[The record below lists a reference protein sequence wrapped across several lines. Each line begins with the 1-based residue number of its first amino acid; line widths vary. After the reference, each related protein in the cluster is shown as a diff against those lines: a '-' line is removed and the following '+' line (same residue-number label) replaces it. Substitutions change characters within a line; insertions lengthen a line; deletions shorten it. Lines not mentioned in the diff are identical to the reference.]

1 MDAFRMSS
9 ESRTMLHQNI
19 FIQCRRK
26 KISKIVRE
34 RYLRTDISCGSQI
47 CIPCTFFPHL
57 SVPSEGTSVLSSS
70 PRGFS
75 NWINGFYIIPDA
87 YIFYYC
93 ISLME
98 KNMVFNDVIVLQT
111 VLEEL
116 QKISLPVYTRLRRL
130 IALPDKRFYVFH
142 NEFHS
147 ETYVERMDYESI
159 NDRNDRGKT
168 ACKWYISHLQ
178 EVTRGTK
185 TVTPTVLLLTNNKES
200 KNKAREEGIYV
211 YSAEEYL
218 FEFPNS
224 DELLDMISSISET
237 DSTNKKRIFLYPE
250 YYPYSSI
257 LENIKMGKLYQG
269 TFNVNPYNFLEANVL
284 VPNFEKPLIV
294 FGKENMNRAI
304 HGDIVAVEVLPK
316 EEWRAPMSKI
326 IEQEALTKD
335 ENAEVNESEEVITQK
350 DQYEIIDEYYAL
362 KNERMDLNK
371 IFPTAKVVGI
381 IKRNWKT
388 YVGQIDP
395 ESVVISNKTR
405 VQQTVFFISVD
416 KRIPKIRIKTR
427 QGPIL
432 LNQKILVNIDT
443 WERDSRYPS
452 GHFVHA
458 LGKIDV
464 DDTET
469 EALLIQY
476 DIEYSPFPK
485 CVLDCLPPEGD
496 KWEISSAMS
505 SNNWE
510 KRKDLR
516 HLPICSI
523 DPPGCVDIDDALH
536 VRVLANKNFE
546 VGVHVA
552 DVSHFVNPNTSID
565 AEASKRGTTVY
576 LLDKR
581 IDMLPGLLGTNLCS
595 LKPGFE
601 RLAFSIIFEITPE
614 IEIIKTEFMKSIIK
628 SRSAFTYENAQLQ
641 IDNKFQND
649 ELTSSMRI
657 LLMLS
662 KKLRQKRYDN
672 GALNLSSPEVRLE
685 IGNETSD
692 KITLESKKLYET
704 NTLVEEFMLLAN
716 IAVARKIYEVYP
728 DFAILRRH
736 AAPPKE
742 NFETLQNVLKIRRNM
757 ILNINSSKDL
767 ADSLNK
773 CIDQNEP
780 YFNTLLRIMVTRCM
794 LSAEYFFAGN
804 CNYSEFKHY
813 GLAVDIYTHW
823 TSPIRRYADIMTHR
837 QLAAAIGYETFD
849 STLKNKSKLE
859 DICKNI
865 NHKHRMVQMVSRS
878 NVEYYIC
885 QTLKNE
891 MIEDAFVMKV
901 FKNGFI
907 VFVISLGIEGLVYTC
922 DICKSESSV
931 LFDPE
936 SYTLSISQ
944 LKPDI
949 LNINNKN
956 SDGILNIGV
965 FDKCR
970 VKISV
975 IKESIGKKKVDI
987 KFIKKL

>member
-1 MDAFRMSS
+1 MDTFKASS
-9 ESRTMLHQNI
+9 KSRTMLHQNI

-34 RYLRTDISCGSQI
+34 RYLRTDIPCGSQI
-47 CIPCTFFPHL
+47 CIPCTFFPHISGFPEQASIL
-57 SVPSEGTSVLSSS
+57 SAS
-70 PRGFS
+70 PKGFGA
-75 NWINGFYIIPDA
+75 WINGFYIVPDA
-87 YIFYYC
+87 YMFYYC
-93 ISLME
+93 MSLME
-98 KNMVFNDVIVLQT
+98 KEMVFNDVIILQT

-116 QKISLPVYTRLRRL
+116 QKISLPIYTRLRQL
-130 IALPDKRFYVFH
+130 VALPDKRFYVFH

-147 ETYVERMDYESI
+147 ETYVERMDHESI
-159 NDRNDRGKT
+159 NDRNDRGET

-185 TVTPTVLLLTNNKES
+185 TATPTVLLLTNNKES
-200 KNKAREEGIYV
+200 KDKARGEGIYV

-218 FEFPNS
+218 SEFSNS
-224 DELLDMISSISET
+224 DELLDMISSISEMDPT
-237 DSTNKKRIFLYPE
+237 DKKGIFLYPE
-250 YYPYSSI
+250 YYSFSCI
-257 LENIKMGKLYQG
+257 LEGIKMGKLYQG
-269 TFNVNPYNFLEANVL
+269 TFNVNPYNFLEVYMDFYYQANVS
-284 VPNFEKPLIV
+284 VPNFEKPLII

-304 HGDIVAVEVLPK
+304 HGDIVAVEILPK
-316 EEWRAPMSKI
+316 EDWRAPASKI

-335 ENAEVNESEEVITQK
+335 ENAEVNDFEEVITQK
-350 DQYEIIDEYYAL
+350 DQHEVMDEYYVS
-362 KNERMDLNK
+362 KNEKIDLNK
-371 IFPTAKVVGI
+371 VFPTAKVIGI

-395 ESVVISNKTR
+395 KSVVISNKTR
-405 VQQTVFFISVD
+405 IQQTVFFVSVD

-427 QGPIL
+427 QGPTL
-432 LNQKILVNIDT
+432 LDQKILVNIDT
-443 WERDSRYPS
+443 WERDSRYPN

-476 DIEYSPFPK
+476 DIEYSPFSK

-496 KWEISSAMS
+496 KWELSSAMTS
-505 SNNWE
+505 KDLE

-536 VRVLANKNFE
+536 VRVLENKNYE
-546 VGVHVA
+546 VGVHIA
-552 DVSHFVNPNTSID
+552 DVSYFVNPGTSID
-565 AEASKRGTTVY
+565 IEASQRGTTVY

-601 RLAFSIIFEITPE
+601 RLAFSILFQ
-614 IEIIKTEFMKSIIK
+614 K
-628 SRSAFTYENAQLQ
+628 L
-641 IDNKFQND
+641 FQND
-649 ELTSSMRI
+649 ELTSCMRT

-662 KKLRQKRYDN
+662 RKLRQKRYDN
-672 GALNLSSPEVRLE
+672 GALNLTSPEVRLE
-685 IGNETSD
+685 FGSETSD
-692 KITLESKKLYET
+692 KITFESKKFYET
-704 NTLVEEFMLLAN
+704 NILVEEFMLLAN
-716 IAVARKIYEVYP
+716 ITVARKIYEVYP

-736 AAPPKE
+736 VTPPKE
-742 NFETLQNVLKIRRNM
+742 NFEILQNILKIRRNM
-757 ILNINSSKDL
+757 TLNIDSSKNL
-767 ADSLNK
+767 ADSLDK

-794 LSAEYFFAGN
+794 SSAEYFFAGN
-804 CNYSEFKHY
+804 HNYSEFKHY

-823 TSPIRRYADIMTHR
+823 TSPIRRYADIITHR
-837 QLAAAIGYETFD
+837 QLAAAIGYEAFH

-859 DICKNI
+859 DICKNV
-865 NHKHRMVQMVSRS
+865 NYKHRMVQMVSRS

-891 MIEDAFVMKV
+891 IIEDAYVMKV

-907 VFVISLGIEGLVYTC
+907 VFVVSLGIEGLVYTC

-931 LFDPE
+931 SFNPE
-936 SYTLSISQ
+936 TYSLSISQ
-944 LKPDI
+944 LKSDI
-949 LNINNKN
+949 LNIDDEYSN
-956 SDGILNIGV
+956 GVLNIGV

-970 VKISV
+970 VKINI
-975 IKESIGKKKVDI
+975 IKESSGKKKVNI